1 MNAGRKSLNTI
12 VLAVMLVG
20 VIPTAP
26 LATSNVPEPGAIGV
40 PINPDAIGK
49 ELIGS
54 ITLNYVISEDVEGI
68 CATGR
73 VVENVFVVA
82 RFQKNKKHLKDKK
95 ALLFNR
101 ALNPE
106 FAYCFID
113 ETPEIQLVMDL
124 VAQQVIP
131 AFFGPCRPDDSALA
145 AFRHGPP
152 RRGPRQPCPEFEIKS
167 IPMFESSGTGALRL
181 DVLLAVHKDGRDD
194 DD

>member
-1 MNAGRKSLNTI
+1 MI
-12 VLAVMLVG
+12 VLAVMV
-20 VIPTAP
+20 VSAAP
-26 LATSNVPEPGAIGV
+26 AIVPATSNVPEPGAIGV
-40 PINPDAIGK
+40 PINPDATGK

-54 ITLNYVISEDVEGI
+54 VTLNYVITEDTEGI

-124 VAQQVIP
+124 VAQQVVP
-131 AFFGPCRPDDSALA
+131 AFFGPCRPAESTPASFRNA
-145 AFRHGPP
+145 AD
-152 RRGPRQPCPEFEIKS
+152 RRGPRQPCPEFEVKS
-167 IPMFESSGTGALRL
+167 IPKFESSGTGALRL